1 MEEMNLASS
10 YNTRNI
16 EGLLLILL
24 QDWTKNKVSDLV
36 NNITSIKELDKLL
49 NSEWSLELF
58 FTNIRDTPT
67 ESIKIW
73 KSKID
78 NKDYFIN
85 IDTGLV
91 NQSWFCEIVNLFEK
105 DWKMIFQAC
114 DTDIDWL
121 YAYYDFISGEIISK
135 KSDRRIYWFC

>member
-1 MEEMNLASS
+1 MEEINLASS
-10 YNTRNI
+10 YNTRNV

-85 IDTGLV
+85 IYTGLV
-91 NQSWFCEIVNLFEK
+91 NQSW
-105 DWKMIFQAC
+105 
-114 DTDIDWL
+114 
-121 YAYYDFISGEIISK
+121 
-135 KSDRRIYWFC
+135 